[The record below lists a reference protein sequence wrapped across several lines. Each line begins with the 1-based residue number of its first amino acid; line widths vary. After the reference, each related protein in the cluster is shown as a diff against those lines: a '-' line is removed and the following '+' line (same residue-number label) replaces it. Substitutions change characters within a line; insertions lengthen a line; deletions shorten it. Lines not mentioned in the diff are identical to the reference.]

1 MIYPKMQ
8 MVSLCK
14 LSQSFSTLYTKFYR
28 EHFNFTVIYW
38 TFFCSTPSKLL
49 NGWHCSGVFLIL
61 TMSVFSSLALV
72 FLFFG
77 FGLVNVSWADMF
89 FNFVIFTASVTN
101 FMVGRSRTRSV
112 LSRALNFYFISCSD
126 FRYNV

>member
-1 MIYPKMQ
+1 MIWPKMQ

-14 LSQSFSTLYTKFYR
+14 LSQSHFPLYILNFIEKNLTSRIYRTL
-28 EHFNFTVIYW
+28 
-38 TFFCSTPSKLL
+38 FCTTPSKLL
-49 NGWHCSGVFLIL
+49 NGWHCSGVFLVL
-61 TMSVFSSLALV
+61 TLSVFSSLALV

-89 FNFVIFTASVTN
+89 FNFATFTASVTN
-101 FMVGRSRTRSV
+101 FMVGRSRTWSV

-126 FRYNV
+126 LRYNV